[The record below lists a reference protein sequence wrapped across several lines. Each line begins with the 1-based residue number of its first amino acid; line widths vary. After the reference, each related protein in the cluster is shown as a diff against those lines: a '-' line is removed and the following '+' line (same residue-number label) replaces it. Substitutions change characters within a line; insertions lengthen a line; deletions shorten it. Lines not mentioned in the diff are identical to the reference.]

1 MMIVRRAV
9 IVSVLVAT
17 GIVAMGGGMAAGTAD
32 RTSAS
37 VALVAKQSSK
47 PLTPAQYVSKA
58 NALCSAAAAAFAS
71 EASQL
76 PNIKS
81 NPTPAAI
88 ATFVKAFAAVVQ
100 TQINKTKALTPP
112 KKDRAI
118 VTKML
123 SADQTALNMVKGNPQ
138 LLGAKQSPFLPA
150 TTQALKLGLENVP
163 GSGPCTKG
171 SA

>member
-1 MMIVRRAV
+1 MMMVRRAV

-17 GIVAMGGGMAAGTAD
+17 GVVAMGSGVVAGTSDSA
-32 RTSAS
+32 SAS
-37 VALVAKQSSK
+37 VVLLSKQSSQ
-47 PLTPAQYVSKA
+47 PLTQAQYVSKA
-58 NALCSAAAAAFAS
+58 NALCSAAAASFAS

-76 PNIKS
+76 GNIKN

-88 ATFVKAFAAVVQ
+88 AAFVKAFAAVVQ

-112 KKDRAI
+112 KKDRAT
-118 VTKML
+118 VMKML
-123 SADQTALNMVKGNPQ
+123 SADQTALNMVKANPQ

-150 TTQALKLGLENVP
+150 TTQALKLGLVNVP